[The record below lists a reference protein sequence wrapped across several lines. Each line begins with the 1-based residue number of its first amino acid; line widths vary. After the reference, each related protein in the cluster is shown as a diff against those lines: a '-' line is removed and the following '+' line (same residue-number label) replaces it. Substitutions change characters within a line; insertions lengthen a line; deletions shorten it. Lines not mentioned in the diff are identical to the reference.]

1 MMEKGQLISK
11 YRSALMGL
19 SALLIVVFHF
29 TEDCYIYH
37 KHMGGWVYWFWNYI
51 GSSSVDAFL
60 FLSGCGLYYAM
71 KKNPDVGRFYRRRLV
86 RLLIPYVLI
95 ALPSWVV
102 YDLLLNKTSIWKLCK
117 DVTFLSFF
125 KGGIRWYWYVGL
137 MLVCYLI
144 YPYVFSIVDSARD
157 AWDGEIRLLTMVSAF
172 TVLAV
177 LLELYENRIFN
188 MTNIALLRVPV
199 FLAGC
204 FYGRSSYEKRSSD
217 WKWGILM
224 AVSVIFLMMLPSPS
238 LIISRYTTGAF
249 NVCCC
254 AAIAWI
260 FSRIPSKWP
269 VAILNWFG
277 ERSLDLYLVHVTIR
291 KFMRYAG
298 YLTCEY
304 RYELILVAA
313 SVVVVWLFHIMSQKL
328 SGILAN
334 DVG

>member
-1 MMEKGQLISK
+1 
-11 YRSALMGL
+11 
-19 SALLIVVFHF
+19 
-29 TEDCYIYH
+29 
-37 KHMGGWVYWFWNYI
+37 
-51 GSSSVDAFL
+51 
-60 FLSGCGLYYAM
+60 
-71 KKNPDVGRFYRRRLV
+71 
-86 RLLIPYVLI
+86 
-95 ALPSWVV
+95 
-102 YDLLLNKTSIWKLCK
+102 
-117 DVTFLSFF
+117 
-125 KGGIRWYWYVGL
+125 
-137 MLVCYLI
+137 
-144 YPYVFSIVDSARD
+144 
-157 AWDGEIRLLTMVSAF
+157 
-172 TVLAV
+172 
-177 LLELYENRIFN
+177 
-188 MTNIALLRVPV
+188 
-199 FLAGC
+199 
-204 FYGRSSYEKRSSD
+204 
-217 WKWGILM
+217 M